1 MPEILKSILPS
12 ALSEDEDVEQ
22 FFQGKLLYSCEY
34 CHVHPLIEALRNVSK
49 SRH

>member
-1 MPEILKSILPS
+1 MLPS
-12 ALSEDEDVEQ
+12 VLFEDEDVER

-34 CHVHPLIEALRNVSK
+34 CHVHPLTEALQNVLE